1 MHVDLAE
8 SESILQIEMSV
19 LYFCISENLMA
30 VIQYQKK
37 TP

>member
-1 MHVDLAE
+1 MWIWPRLGIL
-8 SESILQIEMSV
+8 ILQIEMSV
-19 LYFCISENLMA
+19 LYFCTGENLMA